1 MRMMTLDSATH
12 SGGGMSRANTVLCP
26 LVLMIVAIS
35 AVVPQA
41 ESHEVSM
48 CASAEQIA
56 AVRFALDGKEPAP
69 LSAIATT
76 LKTPEA
82 VVASALPA
90 TQAFGVSATHFQM
103 IWKSLETWD
112 DATIFITKGSD
123 LFEVQGPVARG
134 EPSKRSKFFNLH
146 REGPGLIGHLRPDLY
161 SSIYLL
167 EIPGTSTT
175 LRGVVFF
182 DQSGGS
188 VFSVYVPGEGAPPPA
203 AVVDQFKATSSLIRS
218 LPSLCPGESRSH

>member
-1 MRMMTLDSATH
+1 
-12 SGGGMSRANTVLCP
+12 MSKTSVFSCTFAVGAALA
-26 LVLMIVAIS
+26 LVA
-35 AVVPQA
+35 AAQAQGQEVP
-41 ESHEVSM
+41 M
-48 CASAEQIA
+48 CASPEQIT
-56 AVRFALDGKEPAP
+56 AVRSALSGKEPAP
-69 LSAIATT
+69 LGATAAI

-82 VVASALPA
+82 VVASALPTA
-90 TQAFGVSATHFQM
+90 QAYGVSATHFQA
-103 IWKSLETWD
+103 IWKSLETWS
-112 DATIFITKGSD
+112 DATIFISKGAD

-134 EPSKRSKFFNLH
+134 EPSKRSKFFNLY

-203 AVVDQFKATSSLIRS
+203 AVVDQFKSTSSLIRS
-218 LPSLCPGESRSH
+218 LPKLCQNESSSH

>member
-1 MRMMTLDSATH
+1 MSMVKIFSCTLAVGVALGLGSAPKAQ
-12 SGGGMSRANTVLCP
+12 GQEEP
-26 LVLMIVAIS
+26 
-35 AVVPQA
+35 
-41 ESHEVSM
+41 M
-48 CASAEQIA
+48 CASSEQIA
-56 AVRFALDGKEPAP
+56 AVRSALHGKEPAP
-69 LSAIATT
+69 LGATAAV

-90 TQAFGVSATHFQM
+90 TQAYGVSATHFQV
-103 IWKSLETWD
+103 IWKSLETWS

-123 LFEVQGPVARG
+123 LFEVQGSVARG

-203 AVVDQFKATSSLIRS
+203 AVVDQFKATSTVIRS
-218 LPSLCPGESRSH
+218 LPSLCQNESGSH

>member
-1 MRMMTLDSATH
+1 MSKAGTVSRTLAV
-12 SGGGMSRANTVLCP
+12 GVA
-26 LVLMIVAIS
+26 LVLVTARPVQSQELTMCASSAQIS
-35 AVVPQA
+35 AVR
-41 ESHEVSM
+41 SS
-48 CASAEQIA
+48 
-56 AVRFALDGKEPAP
+56 LDGKEPAP
-69 LSAIATT
+69 LGATAAT

-82 VVASALPA
+82 IVASALPA
-90 TQAFGVSATHFQM
+90 AQAYGVSATHFQV
-103 IWKSLETWD
+103 IWKSLETWS
-112 DATIFITKGSD
+112 DATIFISKGSD
-123 LFEVQGPVARG
+123 LFEVQGSVARG

-182 DQSGGS
+182 DQSGAS

-203 AVVDQFKATSSLIRS
+203 AAVDQFKATSTLIRS
-218 LPSLCPGESRSH
+218 LPKLCQSESHSH